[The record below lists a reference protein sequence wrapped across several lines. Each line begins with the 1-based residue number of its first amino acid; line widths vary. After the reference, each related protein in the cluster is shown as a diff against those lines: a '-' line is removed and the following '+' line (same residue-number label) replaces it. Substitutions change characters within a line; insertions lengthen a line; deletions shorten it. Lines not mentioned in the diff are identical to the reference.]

1 MSWTTPAKKAVS
13 GLVLAVIA
21 CVIFF
26 SAAAVGSFLTAVVV
40 APDAPDVTTPVPRGA
55 LNALYFCGF
64 VLFLWGTFRMTTA
77 TWEMIGSIRRPAE
90 PDPAPRRR
98 ASR

>member
-40 APDAPDVTTPVPRGA
+40 APDAPDVTTPVPRRA
-55 LNALYFCGF
+55 LNALYVCGF